1 MATTTVN
8 ISLPTELKKEADF
21 LVSTGDY
28 ASFSD
33 FMRTAARLELREK
46 YRSMV
51 EETKRDVALG
61 LTKVLKSKKDID
73 NFIDSLGSRYEDE
86 NNI

>member
-8 ISLPTELKKEADF
+8 ISLPTNLKKEADF
-21 LVSTGDY
+21 LVAAGDY

-33 FMRTAARLELREK
+33 FMRTAARLALKEK
-46 YRSMV
+46 YKSMI

-61 LTKVLKSKKDID
+61 LTKVLKSKEDID
-73 NFIDSLGSRYEDE
+73 NFIDSLGK
-86 NNI
+86 